1 MAVFSRIKTWVSNE
15 VLTAADLNAEFNN
28 ILNNMKPEGIE
39 DASATVADMQS
50 SVNPGGVGT
59 ESLATDLLGEIK
71 RLRYVVQRLVG
82 TYWYSNPG
90 RYLTAGGLNVQTAD
104 IAAGA
109 VTQAKRA
116 ALGQQVSGAVSFS
129 TSSTSFVDATSLSV
143 SITTTGRPVF
153 VGLIAVDSDSV
164 NNAIYATAGGGVA
177 RDNAGMRIAI
187 LRDFTLISS
196 SGLVVTHP
204 TSSVNTTAIQ
214 VPPSSLYT
222 IDAPTAGTYTYK
234 IQVRAFFADM
244 VVGVRSV
251 KLVAYE
257 L

>member
-28 ILNNMKPEGIE
+28 ILNNMDPEGIE

-82 TYWYSNPG
+82 TYWYSDPG
-90 RYLTAGGLNVQTAD
+90 RYLTAGGLNVQAAD

-116 ALGQQVSGAVSFS
+116 ALGQQVSSSCGSFS
-129 TSSTSFVDATSLSV
+129 TTSSSYVDVTNLSV
-143 SITTTGRPVF
+143 SITTTGRPV
-153 VGLIAVDSDSV
+153 S
-164 NNAIYATAGGGVA
+164 
-177 RDNAGMRIAI
+177 I
-187 LRDFTLISS
+187 LLQPD
-196 SGLVVTHP
+196 G
-204 TSSVNTTAIQ
+204 SVNTDSSYIRSATEASNSGGLYIRILRGSTVVSQ
-214 VPPSSLYT
+214 TKLKGDVAATSLEWPPTSISF
-222 IDAPTAGTYTYK
+222 IDIPSAGTYVYK
-234 IQVRAFFADM
+234 IQLRASGTGA
-244 VVGVRSV
+244 VLITYSV
-251 KLVAYE
+251 LVAYE